1 MSILDDLHRINKKY
15 EKGYGYSAKYD
26 FLSGAASDELL
37 PHNMISPFILKP
49 TDKQKEKLMKIH
61 RKRSKRAQ
69 KIDESKNANITLD
82 EKKWKK
88 KPNRYDIPGIDTISQ
103 DVQRKRAF
111 SFLEKA
117 VKKNIVS
124 EAVEDVDLDAKGA
137 FDLYTKKI
145 IFSTTH
151 EDLLEPST
159 IAHELGHAL
168 DVADISIER
177 AKRIR
182 DFRTV
187 GTKSSSAVSK
197 KAQSKK
203 AKRRR
208 KQFIQI
214 SEFMRGGI
222 PEDEYKK
229 YREDRSELYADAV
242 ASTIIQPSYTK
253 KHFPEVYETITNAL
267 KEHEL

>member
-1 MSILDDLHRINKKY
+1 MSVLDEVHRINKKY
-15 EKGYGYSAKYD
+15 KKGYGYKATYD
-26 FLSGAASDELL
+26 FLSGAASDELT
-37 PHNMISPFILKP
+37 PHNMISPFILEP
-49 TDKQKEKLMKIH
+49 RDKQKEKLMKIH

-88 KPNRYDIPGIDTISQ
+88 KPNRYDIPGIDTIPK
-103 DVQRKRAF
+103 DVQRKRAL
-111 SFLEKA
+111 SFLENA
-117 VKKNIVS
+117 MEKNIVS
-124 EAVEDVDLDAKGA
+124 EAVEDVELKAKGA
-137 FDLYTKKI
+137 FDFYTKKM
-145 IFSTTH
+145 IFSTTD
-151 EDLLEPST
+151 EDLLQPST

-177 AKRIR
+177 SKRIR
-182 DFRTV
+182 DFSTV

-197 KAQSKK
+197 RAQSKK

-208 KQFIQI
+208 KQFMQV

-222 PEDEYKK
+222 PTDEYKK
-229 YREDRSELYADAV
+229 YREDRFELYADAV

-253 KHFPEVYETITNAL
+253 KHFPEVYKTITNTL